1 LHGLRRHQLFCSAK
15 DYCSPVIG
23 EHDEMSPHEK
33 LKSTDHRIFE
43 GTSRV
48 SLLCLTGLLHL
59 TLAHHDS
66 RFAEHWSS
74 PFIRPQAANGRSCDG
89 RQDEDAG
96 ALYRDLFP
104 FIMDSHTSP
113 QGDNADPEAL
123 LQNRILSN
131 QQVSRA
137 AFYDHDDSLC
147 AASSTSRFKL
157 APDDIRKVRP
167 LLISQAMDWLINDLS
182 IDPRWASD
190 LRRLQVELGSLR
202 ST

>member
-1 LHGLRRHQLFCSAK
+1 VCLSCA
-15 DYCSPVIG
+15 SPVYFT
-23 EHDEMSPHEK
+23 
-33 LKSTDHRIFE
+33 LR
-43 GTSRV
+43 
-48 SLLCLTGLLHL
+48 SLITIHVHASQNTGPL
-59 TLAHHDS
+59 
-66 RFAEHWSS
+66 RSS
-74 PFIRPQAANGRSCDG
+74 GHKQPTESCDG